1 MVTII
6 AATRWPGL
14 HGTLIEAAAAAQI
27 DFWGK
32 AGVVGAQFN
41 MYAGMGKGY
50 WSKHVRCLTVQLGRR
65 DKGDRL
71 LWRERRNVRGA
82 SQKMILRNVVPSER
96 VPGWLHGDFSFLRS
110 FFLLLAFGY

>member
-14 HGTLIEAAAAAQI
+14 HGALIEAAAAAQI

-50 WSKHVRCLTVQLGRR
+50 WSKQVRCLTVQLGRR
-65 DKGDRL
+65 DKATVCFGG
-71 LWRERRNVRGA
+71 RGETFTA
-82 SQKMILRNVVPSER
+82 HHKR
-96 VPGWLHGDFSFLRS
+96 
-110 FFLLLAFGY
+110 